1 MLVVRLHDFHS
12 NHMEVS
18 NNETEAEILRRSK
31 SDAYYLES
39 VRAFEKVFGMDKLE
53 KVIAETQAKHQT
65 LLADPTKNQFIF
77 DNDDLEKQV
86 KALDE
91 FTTRHK
97 TITDR
102 INETYRIGA
111 KMINYL
117 EKQIILD
124 YHLRGE
130 QDLFEQE
137 YEHLKQK
144 AEKMLGYPTYFAL
157 SSLTGTPVTEDNQPE
172 LYQKLMEIQQKIT
185 TGLDVTLAEHNVKLG
200 QYEDSVKP
208 TMIALDEDKVAH
220 SHAEEEAEVMKDDAK
235 AKVQTMS
242 ASEGAKLASAINQ
255 ADVKQQNASKKTVE
269 GSLDANAAKDDT
281 KKTMKDQ
288 A

>member
-1 MLVVRLHDFHS
+1 
-12 NHMEVS
+12 
-18 NNETEAEILRRSK
+18 
-31 SDAYYLES
+31 
-39 VRAFEKVFGMDKLE
+39 MDKLE

-117 EKQIILD
+117 EKQTILD

-144 AEKMLGYPTYFAL
+144 AEKLLGYPTYFAL
-157 SSLTGTPVTEDNQPE
+157 SSLTGTPVTEANQPE

-185 TGLDVTLAEHNVKLG
+185 TGLDVSLAEHNVKLG

-208 TMIALDEDKVAH
+208 TMIALDEDKVTH

-255 ADVKQQNASKKTVE
+255 ADDKQQNASKKTVE
-269 GSLDANAAKDDT
+269 GSLDAIAAIDDT